1 MSGLDLQGPLPTG
14 ERWKSVRD
22 NNNEGA
28 QLLRAG
34 QIARSAELF
43 EQAIALTRVADVDAE
58 GLDLRCRALSNLAAA
73 RELSG
78 DLGGA
83 IAGIEEAIG
92 TGQRVLAEIGDRR
105 GTRSA
110 VLSGHLSRAQTLI
123 LLGRLDEALE
133 SADRAAALLSGT
145 DSELLRFTLH
155 NVRCGIFLEAG
166 RLPEAEQEG
175 ELALEVALAS
185 HPELSASVYPNLAG
199 IAQLTGDD
207 ATAQDYLALAE
218 QINRLAGDAT
228 SRQHAVE
235 NLARTSLQTGR
246 LEEARRGFGT
256 AEALAVEAG
265 LPTRA
270 AASRCGVAAVHLRS
284 GRPEEAAEAL
294 REAIRRFPAGGAHLE
309 RLQAWGLLGDAES
322 ARMDFAAAEDAYIKA
337 REHALTTQDRCRIDV
352 RRAEMHAEWAAA
364 SPDDRAALLGW
375 ALDLAVVAHLATE
388 ALRETFPP
396 GATRE
401 RWVGS
406 VAAPAR
412 ELAFRLAAVLRD
424 TRLLLAL
431 TENASAAVT
440 FHSPTTAAVSP
451 WEAEIEPPAP
461 TGSEIE
467 LPAAAAGL
475 LTGSTQTPVR
485 FQPPPRVLSC
495 PGAEVLLAEWFDRAE
510 QRYGIRVRSEEA
522 VAGW

>member
-1 MSGLDLQGPLPTG
+1 MTGPALQGPMPTG
-14 ERWKSVRD
+14 ERWKPVRD

-58 GLDLRCRALSNLAAA
+58 GLDLRCRALTNLAAA

-92 TGQRVLAEIGDRR
+92 TGLRVLAEIGDRR

-110 VLSGHLSRAQTLI
+110 VLNGHLSRAQTLI

-133 SADRAAALLSGT
+133 SADRAAALISG
-145 DSELLRFTLH
+145 DDGDLLRFSLH

-175 ELALEVALAS
+175 ERALEVALAS

-218 QINRLAGDAT
+218 QINQLAGDAT
-228 SRQHAVE
+228 SRQLAVE
-235 NLARTSLQTGR
+235 NLARTSLQAGR
-246 LEEARRGFGT
+246 LEEARRGFET

-270 AASRCGVAAVHLRS
+270 AASRCGIAAVRLHS
-284 GRPEEAAEAL
+284 GCPEEAAGAL
-294 REAIRRFPAGGAHLE
+294 REAITQFPAGGAHVE

-322 ARMDFAAAEDAYIKA
+322 VRMNFDAAEDAYTSA
-337 REHALTTQDRCRIDV
+337 REHALTAQDRCRVDV
-352 RRAEMHAEWAAA
+352 RRAEMHAERAAA
-364 SPDDRAALLGW
+364 SPDDRAALLAR
-375 ALDLAVVAHLATE
+375 ALDLAVTAHLTTE

-396 GATRE
+396 GPTRE

-412 ELAFRLAAVLRD
+412 ELAFRLAAALRD

-440 FHSPTTAAVSP
+440 FRSPAATAISP
-451 WEAEIEPPAP
+451 WATEIQPTVP
-461 TGSEIE
+461 TGSGIE
-467 LPAAAAGL
+467 LPAAASGL
-475 LTGSTQTPVR
+475 LTGATRIPVR

-495 PGAEVLLAEWFDRAE
+495 PGADVLLSEWIDRAE
-510 QRYGIRVRSEEA
+510 QRYGIRVRSEEV